1 MKKIIFIV
9 LIVHCTLIIDNCS
22 AQWIE
27 QYSGTTKTLWSF
39 HFFNINKGIVIG
51 ENGTLITTSNG
62 GQNWVTYPTGIN
74 DNLRNI
80 YFINDNTGFVLGFYN
95 LLRTTNGGNNWQV
108 TNFPNVTSG
117 LNSITFFNNNTGY
130 LFSNSQNTFISSNSG
145 INWSPATIIPNGY
158 PSTYYCSAKI
168 NDTLIV
174 IGGSV
179 FLDHIGSASS
189 FFYSTPARIYGGSP
203 YSPGF
208 MWSIILIGNSGI
220 GYAEG
225 GGLYW
230 KTTNSGISWS
240 NNVNNPHG
248 QISFYNDT
256 LCLNVHLA
264 PSNYYHFDVSG
275 NSGNSWV
282 LEDSLLRY
290 SALYFGKL
298 LSDKIIM
305 VVGDSGK
312 ILRNDNF
319 ITEIKY
325 KSQNIPYNYLLS
337 QNYPNPFNPSTNI
350 RYEIP
355 KNGFVKLVVFDIL
368 GREIQTLVNEKQN
381 AGSYEVTF
389 NARQPGLGSNLSSG
403 IYFYK
408 LQSGNYTETKRM
420 LLIK

>member
-1 MKKIIFIV
+1 
-9 LIVHCTLIIDNCS
+9 
-22 AQWIE
+22 
-27 QYSGTTKTLWSF
+27 
-39 HFFNINKGIVIG
+39 
-51 ENGTLITTSNG
+51 
-62 GQNWVTYPTGIN
+62 
-74 DNLRNI
+74 
-80 YFINDNTGFVLGFYN
+80 
-95 LLRTTNGGNNWQV
+95 
-108 TNFPNVTSG
+108 
-117 LNSITFFNNNTGY
+117 
-130 LFSNSQNTFISSNSG
+130 
-145 INWSPATIIPNGY
+145 
-158 PSTYYCSAKI
+158 
-168 NDTLIV
+168 
-174 IGGSV
+174 
-179 FLDHIGSASS
+179 
-189 FFYSTPARIYGGSP
+189 
-203 YSPGF
+203 
-208 MWSIILIGNSGI
+208 
-220 GYAEG
+220 
-225 GGLYW
+225 
-230 KTTNSGISWS
+230 
-240 NNVNNPHG
+240 
-248 QISFYNDT
+248 
-256 LCLNVHLA
+256 
-264 PSNYYHFDVSG
+264 
-275 NSGNSWV
+275 
-282 LEDSLLRY
+282 LRY